1 MMESPPPYDKIILRK
16 MQFFGF
22 HGVED
27 FEREQ
32 GQRFLVDVTCRKD
45 LRLAGST
52 DDIGVTCNYA
62 EIYST
67 VRRIVEGAPFKLIES
82 VAELIAERILEIY
95 PVCEITVQV
104 SKPDVLLGGALDY
117 AAVEIHRAIESK
129 VNPGNPGNL
138 ERES

>member
-1 MMESPPPYDKIILRK
+1 

-22 HGVED
+22 HGVEAL
-27 FEREQ
+27 EREK

-52 DDIGVTCNYA
+52 DDIEVTCNYA

-82 VAELIAERILEIY
+82 VAELIAERILQFY
-95 PVCEITVQV
+95 PVCEVTVRV

-117 AAVEIHRAIESK
+117 AAVEIRRIIESK
-129 VNPGNPGNL
+129 GNPENQ

>member
-1 MMESPPPYDKIILRK
+1 MESSPKYDKIILRK
-16 MQFFGF
+16 MKFFGF
-22 HGVED
+22 HGVEAL
-27 FEREQ
+27 EREK

-52 DDIGVTCNYA
+52 DDIEVTCNYA

-82 VAELIAERILEIY
+82 VAELIAERILQFY
-95 PVCEITVQV
+95 PVCEVTVRV
-104 SKPDVLLGGALDY
+104 SKPDVLLGGELDY

>member
-1 MMESPPPYDKIILRK
+1 MESSAQYDKIILKK
-16 MQFFGF
+16 MRFFGF
-22 HGVED
+22 HGLED
-27 FEREQ
+27 REREQ
-32 GQRFLVDVTCRKD
+32 GQKFLVDVTCRKD

-82 VAELIAERILEIY
+82 VAELIAERILQVY
-95 PVCEITVQV
+95 PVREVTVRV

-117 AAVEIHRAIESK
+117 AAVEIQRAIE
-129 VNPGNPGNL
+129 
-138 ERES
+138 

>member
-1 MMESPPPYDKIILRK
+1 METSPLYDSIILKK
-16 MQFFGF
+16 MEFFGF

-27 FEREQ
+27 LEREQ

-45 LRLAGST
+45 LRLPGST

-82 VAELIAERILEIY
+82 VAELIAERILQVY
-95 PVCEITVQV
+95 PVREVTVRV

-117 AAVEIHRAIESK
+117 AAVEIRRIIESK
-129 VNPGNPGNL
+129 GNPENQ